1 MKQHLKTVLGSYA
14 EIFFLHGALTGLLI
28 FAVLIVAPNVALAG
42 ILAVLSA
49 YAFAC
54 LIGLGQQ
61 FLQSGYYTYNPL
73 LVGLSLG
80 HLFQLTPLTACF
92 IISAGVFTLLVT
104 IFLENVFSTYLR
116 LPILSVP
123 FVIVSSMAYLASLKY
138 SNLLVTSTP
147 AALHADSMGLPFWIA
162 GYFKSLGAILF
173 APSVIVG
180 AVFAALILV
189 ASRILFALSLLGYFI
204 GAGARGF
211 LLGSASTAFGDANN
225 FNFILIAMA
234 LGGVF
239 LIPSPISYLLAAIA
253 VATSTMF
260 LDAMTGFWSFHGI
273 PVFTLPFNLICLG
286 MIYVLGLVNHPRVAL
301 VVGRTPEETLGSF
314 HSNRLRYPGT
324 QRTLFLPFSGPWTV
338 WQGFDGRWTHK
349 GSWRYAYD
357 FVITDDEGETCTN
370 EGKRLE
376 DYYCYNKPVLAPV
389 RGRVVQATD
398 DLPDS
403 PIGEPDKANNWGNLV
418 ILHDPRGFFVELS
431 HFAAKSLRVKVGEW
445 VERGTVLGLCGNSG
459 YSPQP
464 HIHIQVQA
472 NDVIGAGT
480 MPFSFVSFAN
490 DCGYH
495 ANDLPIEGHRVEPL
509 YPDKQLDRATNFSL
523 DDELEYQI
531 TNNNSMTGKLR
542 MKVKMAVDGTFYF
555 ESDKGQLYFSKHEGT
570 FYFHRCTGADPFLKM
585 LYLALPR
592 LPLAPREAM
601 HWKDYV
607 PAELVASWP
616 ARIGLGFLASIYPK
630 LAVTTVSMRFAGR
643 QVIESEITQTL
654 LTSASK
660 KATIQFDDQK
670 GFASV
675 TVNNLKLTRI
685 NL

>member
-1 MKQHLKTVLGSYA
+1 MKQHLKTILGSYA
-14 EIFFLHGALTGLLI
+14 EIFFLHGALVGLLI

-49 YAFAC
+49 YAFAR
-54 LIGLGQQ
+54 LIGLGEQ

-92 IISAGVFTLLVT
+92 VISAGIFTLLVT
-104 IFLENVFSTYLR
+104 IFLANVFSTYLR

-138 SNLLVTSTP
+138 SNLLVTSS
-147 AALHADSMGLPFWIA
+147 ALHEDNMSLPFWIA

-189 ASRILFALSLLGYFI
+189 GSRILFALSLVGYFL
-204 GAGARGF
+204 GAGMRAM
-211 LLGSASTAFGDANN
+211 LLGSAATAFGDSNN

-239 LIPSPISYLLAAIA
+239 LIPSPSSYLLAAIA

-273 PVFTLPFNLICLG
+273 PVFTLPFNLTCLA

-301 VVGRTPEETLGSF
+301 AIGRTPEETLGSF

-324 QRTLFLPFSGPWTV
+324 QRTLFLPFSGQWTV

-349 GSWRYAYD
+349 GSWKYAYD
-357 FVITDDEGETCTN
+357 FVITDEQGETCSN
-370 EGKRLE
+370 EGKHLE
-376 DYYCYNKPVLAPV
+376 DYFCYNKPVLAPV
-389 RGRVVQATD
+389 RGRVVQAND
-398 DLPDS
+398 ELPDS

-418 ILHDPRGFFVELS
+418 ILQDPRGFFVELS
-431 HFAAKSLRVKVGEW
+431 HFAAKSLRVKVGDW
-445 VERGTVLGLCGNSG
+445 VERGAVLGLCGNSG

-472 NDVIGAGT
+472 TNIIGAGT
-480 MPFSFVSFAN
+480 LPFSFVSFAN

-495 ANDLPIEGHRVEPL
+495 ANDLPIEGHKVEPL

-523 DDELEYQI
+523 DDELNYAVSKNDKPLG
-531 TNNNSMTGKLR
+531 TLK
-542 MKVKMAVDGTFYF
+542 MKVKMALDGTFFF
-555 ESDKGQLYFSKHEGT
+555 ETANGALFFGKHEGT
-570 FYFHRCTGADPFLKM
+570 FYFHRCTGDDPSLKI

-592 LPLAPREAM
+592 LPLSPREEM
-601 HWKDYV
+601 HWEDYV
-607 PAELVASWP
+607 PAELVAQWP
-616 ARIGLGFLASIYPK
+616 ARIGLGLLASVYPK
-630 LAVTTVSMRFAGR
+630 LAVAEVAMRFTGL
-643 QVIESEITQTL
+643 QQIESVMPR
-654 LTSASK
+654 AN
-660 KATIQFDDQK
+660 ATILFDDQK
-670 GFASV
+670 GFAAI
-675 TVNNLKLTRI
+675 TINNLKLTRI
-685 NL
+685 NS